1 MIYPGYLLN
10 PGDMFQVEPEKVMF
24 ATGAIKAAKTT
35 ESQEDTEEK
44 SETSAETTETQ
55 EPAEEEDDREPREV
69 LKDLIR
75 QAKSILTSP
84 REGLSAKRKQDLRGF
99 TKQIKRT
106 LSKSNSSTILTDS
119 LEAQFLE
126 LQQQLRLTRETKAA
140 KSPDTLATD
149 SKSSSSPENTENTD
163 PNTPSQPAD
172 STSPETDTSTTITDS
187 EYNSLLAALTTMS
200 ENPID
205 DSKPYATP
213 WMPRDYMSAFAFIP
227 RYLEVNPNICA
238 GVYLRHPVARP
249 GLAEVPTPYGEST
262 GGSAFAWYLRR
273 R

>member
-119 LEAQFLE
+119 F
-126 LQQQLRLTRETKAA
+126 RSSISRTAA
-140 KSPDTLATD
+140 AITIDARNKS
-149 SKSSSSPENTENTD
+149 
-163 PNTPSQPAD
+163 
-172 STSPETDTSTTITDS
+172 
-187 EYNSLLAALTTMS
+187 
-200 ENPID
+200 
-205 DSKPYATP
+205 
-213 WMPRDYMSAFAFIP
+213 
-227 RYLEVNPNICA
+227 
-238 GVYLRHPVARP
+238 G
-249 GLAEVPTPYGEST
+249 
-262 GGSAFAWYLRR
+262 
-273 R
+273 